1 MTIRQVLSNPYIFVV
16 LLWLSVFVAYF
27 IIDYMLWVVRVYNN
41 ALVEEEEFK
50 SRILDCLRGDACE
63 LLI

>member
-1 MTIRQVLSNPYIFVV
+1 VV